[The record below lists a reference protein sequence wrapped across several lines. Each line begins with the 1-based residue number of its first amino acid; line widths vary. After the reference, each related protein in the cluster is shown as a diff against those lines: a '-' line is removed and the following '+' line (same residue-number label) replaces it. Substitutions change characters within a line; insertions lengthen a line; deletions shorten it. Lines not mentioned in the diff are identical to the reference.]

1 MEAETA
7 QKLKQM
13 LGVTI
18 DRIEEQGGEIVV
30 YVPKNQIAKAI
41 GSNGSVVR
49 AAELVLNKKLS
60 IKESGG

>member
-1 MEAETA
+1 VEAETA

-18 DRIEEQGGEIVV
+18 DRIEEQEGEIVV

>member
-1 MEAETA
+1 VEAETA

>member
-18 DRIEEQGGEIVV
+18 DRIEEQEGEIVV

>member
-1 MEAETA
+1 
-7 QKLKQM
+7 M

-18 DRIEEQGGEIVV
+18 DRIEEQEGEIVV